1 MVSQPTDYPR
11 ILRLATQPKG
21 LIILSI
27 SILCAILIF
36 NSYFYIF
43 RPYDGMG
50 VYQEAPLGEVYEVVS
65 SGPVE
70 NAGILVG
77 DRILAIDGKPINPL
91 SSEPRYRPGIKAGD
105 TISYDIK
112 RGTEQIARS
121 VIIGDYFSNLPL
133 LGTYIGIQFL
143 SIGLWAIGLVLAL
156 FVPADDM
163 RARLLSLGFITAG
176 LTAAVGGASG
186 WNSFWGANTIQK
198 VLLCLLA
205 PIIVTAHLTFPT
217 IRMPLYRKTI
227 IHLLFVLASG
237 LSLLV
242 IVEDWVLQPRG
253 ILLKQLFGL
262 SLRDYVFIF
271 FMLSWAFAVLLLIFN
286 RIQAREPEIRRQTGI
301 IIWGMVLGIG
311 PFFLLTLL
319 PYILFN
325 DEYLP
330 GSTTILFL
338 ILLPLAYAYVIFQRK
353 LLKIDFLINHAI
365 VWFILIQLIFLASIL
380 IFGFIVLAFNLPT
393 HLPIFGGLM
402 ATLIALPFTSLAK
415 SIQERV
421 DRVLYG
427 NHYDYWTVTSSM
439 SKLLAQTLD
448 RNQLI
453 ELLTVELPRQMG
465 IRQSGIL
472 LAEGDRLVPEKQSE
486 SPTIYPNDDDLCL
499 ELKSSHAPM
508 RASHLWSLLTPQAKI
523 SWVQYKAA
531 QVLVP
536 LIFKDELQ
544 GILILGQRVTGDV
557 YSDQDLSIIAT
568 VAEQGVLALVN
579 VLLFEKQRRLA
590 QQLVR
595 LAEEERK
602 HLASDLHDSV
612 LQDLFFIKQGLH
624 KDATNP
630 ELVDN
635 LEEVIQNL
643 RRSIKNQRPPLL
655 DSGISFAL
663 QGLVEDMR
671 KIAGPKT
678 AFTWMTNI
686 SGAAELNDEQATAFF
701 RIAQE
706 ALNNA
711 VKHACA
717 DHIAVSLEQGH
728 NKIIRLKV
736 SDNGNGSPWI
746 QPDGQLDHTHFGLV
760 LMHERA
766 AMIGARLIMSSL
778 PDEGTS
784 IELEASS

>member
-1 MVSQPTDYPR
+1 MISQPTDYPH
-11 ILRLATQPKG
+11 ILRLATHPKG
-21 LIILSI
+21 QVFLSI
-27 SILCAILIF
+27 IILCAILLF
-36 NSYFYIF
+36 NSFLYIF

-50 VYQEAPLGEVYEVVS
+50 VYQEAPLGEIYEVVPG
-65 SGPVE
+65 GPSDR
-70 NAGILVG
+70 AGILVG
-77 DRILAIDGKPINPL
+77 DQILAIDGKPINPL
-91 SSEPRYRPGIKAGD
+91 LSEPRYRSGIQAGD
-105 TISYDIK
+105 TVSYVFK
-112 RGTEQIARS
+112 RGTEQITRS
-121 VIIGDYFSNLPL
+121 IIIGDYSHNLPL
-133 LGTYIGIQFL
+133 LTTYLGIQFL

-156 FVPADDM
+156 FAPADDM
-163 RARLLSLGFITAG
+163 RARLLSLGFVTAG

-198 VLLCLLA
+198 VLLSLLA
-205 PIIVTAHLTFPT
+205 PIIVAAHLTFPT
-217 IRMPLYRKTI
+217 NRFPRHRKTVI
-227 IHLLFVLASG
+227 RLLFALASG

-242 IVEDWVLQPRG
+242 VVEDWVLKPQG
-253 ILLKQLFGL
+253 LLLAQIFGL
-262 SLRDYVFIF
+262 SLRDYVFIL
-271 FMLSWAFAVLLLIFN
+271 FMFAWAFAVLLLVVTH
-286 RIQAREPEIRRQTGI
+286 IQAHEPEIRRQTGI

-311 PFFLLTLL
+311 PFFILTLL

-353 LLKIDFLINHAI
+353 LLRVDFFINRI
-365 VWFILIQLIFLASIL
+365 VVWFILIQLILVTSIL
-380 IFGFIVLAFNLPT
+380 IFGLIVVVFDLPT
-393 HLPIFGGLM
+393 QIPIYGGLV

-415 SIQERV
+415 SVQERV

-427 NHYDYWTVTSSM
+427 SHYDYWTVTSSM
-439 SKLLAQTLD
+439 SRQLAQTLD
-448 RNQLI
+448 RNQFI
-453 ELLTVELPRQMG
+453 ELLTAELPRQMG
-465 IRQSGIL
+465 IRQAEIL
-472 LAEGDRLVPEKQSE
+472 LADGDRLIPEKSE
-486 SPTIYPNDDDLCL
+486 SPVTCTMDDDLCR
-499 ELKSSHAPM
+499 ELMSSHAPM
-508 RASHLWSLLTPQAKI
+508 RASYLWSLIGSQPNPDWEQLKT
-523 SWVQYKAA
+523 VQVFA
-531 QVLVP
+531 P

-544 GILILGQRVTGDV
+544 GILILGQRVAGDV

-602 HLASDLHDSV
+602 RLASDLHDTV

-630 ELVDN
+630 ELVNN
-635 LEEVIQNL
+635 LEETIQNL

-655 DSGISFAL
+655 DNGISLGL

-678 AFTWMTNI
+678 AITWATNFNTTV
-686 SGAAELNDEQATAFF
+686 ELNDEKATAFF

-717 DHIAVSLEQGH
+717 NHIAVSLEQDRH
-728 NKIIRLKV
+728 KTIRLRV

-746 QPDGQLDHTHFGLV
+746 QSDRQLNHTHFGLV

-766 AMIGARLIMSSL
+766 AMIDARLIISSL
-778 PDEGTS
+778 PGEGTS
-784 IELEASS
+784 IELEATL